1 MGRTVLIAILYRRV
15 SFSQGISISAT
26 TRELVLSSP
35 RTVIKG
41 RHSLQ
46 YLSSHR
52 LLALSLLS
60 TLIGSSRPLWANAS
74 RLHTRRIALPPDSA
88 IRHPPHPHR
97 NTTTITTPPLDPSNS
112 AAKPSAD
119 HARPL
124 LWQTSHLNRVSSHTI
139 PPQTVL
145 LSHFRE
151 EEQAHRLDIFGQ
163 PTTSRPYICLC
174 R

>member
-60 TLIGSSRPLWANAS
+60 THRLVSTSLGKRISLAYATNRPAAGLGYTSSSPSSSQHDHDHDAASRSSEFRSETVCGSS
-74 RLHTRRIALPPDSA
+74 
-88 IRHPPHPHR
+88 
-97 NTTTITTPPLDPSNS
+97 TPPPLANFAPKPRFQPYDPTSNDSPLSSPRRGTS
-112 AAKPSAD
+112 A
-119 HARPL
+119 
-124 LWQTSHLNRVSSHTI
+124 
-139 PPQTVL
+139 
-145 LSHFRE
+145 
-151 EEQAHRLDIFGQ
+151 
-163 PTTSRPYICLC
+163 
-174 R
+174 

>member
-1 MGRTVLIAILYRRV
+1 MGRTVLIAILHRRV

-74 RLHTRRIALPPDSA
+74 RLHTRRIALRRTRLYVILPILIISQPRPQRS
-88 IRHPPHPHR
+88 RSFELCSETVCR
-97 NTTTITTPPLDPSNS
+97 SRTPPPLANFAPKPRFQPYDPTSNDSPLSSPRRGTS
-112 AAKPSAD
+112 A
-119 HARPL
+119 
-124 LWQTSHLNRVSSHTI
+124 
-139 PPQTVL
+139 
-145 LSHFRE
+145 
-151 EEQAHRLDIFGQ
+151 
-163 PTTSRPYICLC
+163 
-174 R
+174 